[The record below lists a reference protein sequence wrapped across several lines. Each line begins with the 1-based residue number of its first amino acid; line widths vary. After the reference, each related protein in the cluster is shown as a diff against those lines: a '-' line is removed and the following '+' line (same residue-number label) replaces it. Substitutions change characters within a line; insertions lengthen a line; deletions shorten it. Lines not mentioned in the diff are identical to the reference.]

1 MSSEATPQTKA
12 GRHAA
17 IRNLLV
23 SQTIS
28 SQEQLRSAL
37 GTLSIEVTQAT
48 LSRDLM
54 EMRATKMRDRSGT
67 LIYSVPNADGS
78 QSHEAE
84 ASVERL
90 QRWLQTLL
98 VTSTCV
104 GNQLVLRTLV
114 GAANLLG
121 SALDV
126 ARIDDVVGTIAG
138 DDTVLIICT
147 SDQGALNAQEYLT
160 SLAGGGSHQSVL

>member
-37 GTLSIEVTQAT
+37 GTLGIEVTQAT

-67 LIYSVPNADGS
+67 LIYSVT
-78 QSHEAE
+78 Q
-84 ASVERL
+84 
-90 QRWLQTLL
+90 
-98 VTSTCV
+98 
-104 GNQLVLRTLV
+104 
-114 GAANLLG
+114 
-121 SALDV
+121 
-126 ARIDDVVGTIAG
+126 
-138 DDTVLIICT
+138 TVLNRT
-147 SDQGALNAQEYLT
+147 KLRPALSAC
-160 SLAGGGSHQSVL
+160 SGGCKPFL

>member
-37 GTLSIEVTQAT
+37 GTLGIEVTQAT

-67 LIYSVPNADGS
+67 LIYSVPN
-78 QSHEAE
+78 